1 MGRFATCPTIV
12 RIYSFADLIELF
24 SQHRRLWIV
33 PTLLVTAAALIY
45 SVVRQAT
52 WEASQALVVR
62 NEAHASGQRP
72 GKFSVPDE
80 MKTVQ
85 ETILEL
91 VKSDS
96 VLKHA
101 LSQVGTSNSA
111 STLAAT
117 ITDRDIAALRDAV
130 KLSPPN
136 GTEFGKTE
144 MFYLR
149 VKAEDR
155 RRATALA
162 TAICDGLDARFQQLQ
177 ATTKRRA

>member
-1 MGRFATCPTIV
+1 MSSSLP
-12 RIYSFADLIELF
+12 IYSFTDLIELF
-24 SQHRRLWIV
+24 SHHRRLWIV
-33 PTLLVTAAALIY
+33 PTLLVTAVALIY

-72 GKFSVPDE
+72 GKFAVPEE

-111 STLAAT
+111 STIAAPN
-117 ITDRDIAALRDAV
+117 DCDIAALRDAV

-155 RRATALA
+155 RRATA
-162 TAICDGLDARFQQLQ
+162 
-177 ATTKRRA
+177 